1 MLSITQISSP
11 TLRPIRSGK
20 VREIFDLGDE
30 LLMVATDRVS
40 AFDVVLP
47 TGIPDKGKILNQ
59 LSAFWFR
66 KLEHIVRHHMITIDD
81 EEIARRL
88 GQDYDETQFRGRCML
103 VEKCEPYLLECVARR
118 FITGS
123 LYKEYL
129 EAGGVENGA
138 AIHGIF
144 LPKGLRK
151 GDELPE
157 TIFTP
162 ATKAQS
168 GHDENIDFEE
178 AKKIVGKEIAEKLRD
193 ITLRLFDEAREI
205 CANAGI
211 LLVDTKFEFGER
223 NGEIVWIDEALTPD
237 SSRFWSKADYK
248 PGEPPESLDK
258 QFIRDYL
265 ESIHWDKTPPG
276 PELPAEVVEETR
288 ARYFEIFRRITGK
301 EPIL

>member
-1 MLSITQISSP
+1 M
-11 TLRPIRSGK
+11 RPMRSGK
-20 VREIFDLGDE
+20 VREIFDLGDA

-47 TGIPDKGKILNQ
+47 TGIPDKGKVLNQ
-59 LSAFWFR
+59 LSAFWFQR
-66 KLEHIVRHHMITIDD
+66 LERVVKHHMITIDD
-81 EEIARRL
+81 EEIARWL
-88 GQDYDETQFRGRCML
+88 GEHYDEKQFRGRCML
-103 VEKCEPYLLECVARR
+103 VHKCEPYLLECVARR

-123 LYKEYL
+123 LYKEY
-129 EAGGVENGA
+129 ETAGGVKNGA
-138 AIHGIF
+138 TIHGIH

-168 GHDENIDFEE
+168 GHDENIDFEQSK
-178 AKKIVGKEIAEKLRD
+178 AIVGEEIAEKLRA

-265 ESIHWDKTPPG
+265 ERIPWDKTPPG
-276 PELPAEVVEETR
+276 PELPPDVVEETR

-301 EPIL
+301 DPVL